1 VSPRRS
7 RPCITALSDG
17 YRGLLLPVVT
27 PGDEPLVPD
36 VPAPAPVPVA
46 PPLELPDFGVAFC
59 AHGSAPS
66 CAVAALADCAV
77 VPALGDDAVSVLR
90 DAD

>member
-1 VSPRRS
+1 VRL
-7 RPCITALSDG
+7 CLSDG

-27 PGDEPLVPD
+27 PGVEPLVSD
-36 VPAPAPVPVA
+36 VPAPVA
-46 PPLELPDFGVAFC
+46 PPLELPDFGVACC